1 MKDSEIRVRYAPSPT
16 GSLHV
21 GGVRTALFNWLFARK
36 NSGVFVLRIEDTDL
50 ERSTEESVEQL
61 KRSLRWIGLDWDE
74 GPEVG
79 GPYPPYRQTERF
91 DLYREAAKELLDS
104 GAAYYDFATPEE
116 LNAWREKVRAA
127 GRQPIYRGGPYR
139 EMDPEEVRRKVEAG
153 EPHTVRF
160 KTPRE
165 GQTVVEDIIRGP
177 VTFENANLEDFV
189 LMKSTDTPTYNF
201 AAVVDDAQMRI
212 SHVIRGPVTFE
223 NANLEDFVLM
233 KSTDTPTY
241 NFAAVVDD
249 AQMRIS
255 HVIRGDDH
263 LSNTPRQILI
273 YRALGN
279 ELPAFAHVPQVL
291 GPDKK
296 KLSKRHGAAS
306 VEDFAAQGILPEA
319 LFNYLALLGAGYAAD
334 EEIFTPEELAERF
347 RIDRVSGNP
356 AIFDEGKLLAINQ
369 VYIRRKGPEELALIA
384 APMLVESGAATQEEL
399 ERDMPRL
406 TKIMDLLKERI
417 SRVTDIPDAIGY
429 FYGASLDYDPVE
441 FEKQLGKKFVRENL
455 PELYERLAALPDWTE
470 ESIEECV
477 RGLAAEKEK
486 GARHLIHP
494 LRFATTGRTVSAG
507 LFETMQ
513 LLGRKRCLLRIKDAL
528 EKMQRLPV

>member
-1 MKDSEIRVRYAPSPT
+1 MENARIRVRYAPSPT
-16 GSLHV
+16 GMLHV

-36 NSGVFVLRIEDTDL
+36 NGGVFVLRIEDTDL

-61 KRSLRWIGLDWDE
+61 ERSLRWIMLDWDE
-74 GPEVG
+74 GPEIG
-79 GPYPPYRQTERF
+79 GPHAPYRQTERM
-91 DLYREAAKELLDS
+91 DLYREAARKLLDS
-104 GAAYYDFATPEE
+104 GAAYYDFATTEE
-116 LNAWREKVRAA
+116 LKELRERAQA
-127 GRQPIYRGGPYR
+127 EKRQPIYRGGEYR
-139 EMDPEEVRRKVEAG
+139 DMDPEEARRKVEAG

-177 VTFENANLEDFV
+177 VTFDNANLEDFV
-189 LMKSTDTPTYNF
+189 LMKSTNTPTYNF
-201 AAVVDDAQMRI
+201 AAVVDDAEM
-212 SHVIRGPVTFE
+212 E
-223 NANLEDFVLM
+223 
-233 KSTDTPTY
+233 
-241 NFAAVVDD
+241 
-249 AQMRIS
+249 IS

-263 LSNTPRQILI
+263 LSNTPRQILL
-273 YRALGN
+273 YKALGH

-296 KLSKRHGAAS
+296 KLSKRHGSAS
-306 VEDFAAQGILPEA
+306 VEDFAAQGYLPEA

-334 EEIFTPEELAERF
+334 EEIFTPDELAERF

-356 AIFDEGKLLAINQ
+356 AVFDENKLLAINQ
-369 VYIRRKGPEELALIA
+369 VYIRRKSPEELALIA
-384 APMLVESGAATQEEL
+384 APMLAESGAATAEEL

-406 TKIMDLLKERI
+406 TQIMELLKERI
-417 SRVTDIPDAIGY
+417 GRVTEIPASVGY
-429 FYGASLDYDPVE
+429 FYGGKLDYDPDE
-441 FEKQLGKKFVRENL
+441 FEKQFGKEFVRENFPELKERLETL
-455 PELYERLAALPDWTE
+455 PEWTE
-470 ESIEECV
+470 ETIEEAV

-513 LLGRKRCLLRIKDAL
+513 LLGRERSLLRIEDTL
-528 EKMQRLPV
+528 EKMQRLSKSVS

>member
-1 MKDSEIRVRYAPSPT
+1 MDNARIRVRYAPSPT
-16 GSLHV
+16 GMLHV

-36 NSGVFVLRIEDTDL
+36 NGGVFILRIEDTDL

-61 KRSLRWIGLDWDE
+61 KRSLRWIMLDWDE

-79 GPYPPYRQTERF
+79 GPHAPYRQTERM
-91 DLYREAAKELLDS
+91 DLYREAARRLLDS

-116 LNAWREKVRAA
+116 LKEFREQAQAEK
-127 GRQPIYRGGPYR
+127 RQPIYRGGEYR
-139 EMDPEEVRRKVEAG
+139 EMDLEETRGKVEAG
-153 EPHTVRF
+153 EAHTVRF

-177 VTFENANLEDFV
+177 VTFDNANLEDFV
-189 LMKSTDTPTYNF
+189 IMKSTNTPTYNF
-201 AAVVDDAQMRI
+201 AAVVDDA
-212 SHVIRGPVTFE
+212 E
-223 NANLEDFVLM
+223 M
-233 KSTDTPTY
+233 K
-241 NFAAVVDD
+241 
-249 AQMRIS
+249 IS

-263 LSNTPRQILI
+263 LSNTPRQILL
-273 YRALGN
+273 YEALGH

-296 KLSKRHGAAS
+296 KLSKRHGSAS
-306 VEDFAAQGILPEA
+306 VEDFAEQGILPEA

-334 EEIFTPEELAERF
+334 EEIFTPEQLAERF

-356 AIFDEGKLLAINQ
+356 AVFDESKLQAINQ
-369 VYIRRKGPEELALIA
+369 VYIRRKSPEELALIA
-384 APMLVESGAATQEEL
+384 APMLASSGAATPEEL

-406 TKIMDLLKERI
+406 TEIMDLLKERLG
-417 SRVTDIPDAIGY
+417 RLTEIPASVGY
-429 FYGASLDYDPVE
+429 FYGGKLDYDEEE
-441 FEKQLGKKFVRENL
+441 FAGQFGKEFVRETFPELHERLKAL
-455 PELYERLAALPDWTE
+455 PEWTE
-470 ESIEECV
+470 DSIEEAV

-513 LLGRKRCLLRIKDAL
+513 LLGRERSLLRIEDVL
-528 EKMQRLPV
+528 EKMQSLPAVGS

>member
-1 MKDSEIRVRYAPSPT
+1 MDNSRIRTRYAPSPT

-36 NSGVFVLRIEDTDL
+36 NNGTFVLRIEDTDL

-74 GPEVG
+74 GPEIG

-91 DLYREAAKELLDS
+91 DLYREAAKKLLAS
-104 GAAYYDFATPEE
+104 GAAYFDFATAEE
-116 LNAWREKVRAA
+116 LAELRKQAQAEKRP
-127 GRQPIYRGGPYR
+127 PIYTGGEYR
-139 EMDPEEVRRKVEAG
+139 DMDPEETRRKIEAG

-165 GQTVVEDIIRGP
+165 GQTVVEDMIRGP
-177 VTFENANLEDFV
+177 VTFENANIEDFV
-189 LMKSTDTPTYNF
+189 IMKSSDTPTYNF
-201 AAVVDDAQMRI
+201 AAAVDDA
-212 SHVIRGPVTFE
+212 
-223 NANLEDFVLM
+223 LM
-233 KSTDTPTY
+233 E
-241 NFAAVVDD
+241 
-249 AQMRIS
+249 MS

-273 YRALGN
+273 YKALGY

-306 VEDFAAQGILPEA
+306 VEDFAEKGYLPEA

-334 EEIFTPEELAERF
+334 EEIFSPYELAKRF
-347 RIDRVSGNP
+347 RIEKVSGNP
-356 AIFDEGKLLAINQ
+356 AVFDEQKLRAINAI
-369 VYIRRKGPEELALIA
+369 YLRRQSPEELAMLA
-384 APMLVESGAATQEEL
+384 APMLAESGAATPEEL
-399 ERDMPRL
+399 QKDMPRL
-406 TKIMDLLKERI
+406 TQIMALLRERI
-417 SRVTDIPDAIGY
+417 ALTNEIPDTVGY
-429 FYGASLDYDPVE
+429 FYGGELSYDPAE
-441 FEKQLGKKFVRENL
+441 FEKQFGKEFVRENFPELVERLKAL
-455 PELYERLAALPDWTE
+455 PEWTE
-470 ESIEECV
+470 EAIEACI

-494 LRFATTGRTVSAG
+494 LRYAVTGRTVSAG

-513 LLGRKRCLLRIKDAL
+513 LLGRERSLLRA
-528 EKMQRLPV
+528 ESAVQEMNRLPV

>member
-1 MKDSEIRVRYAPSPT
+1 MNNSEIRVRYAPSPT

-36 NSGVFVLRIEDTDL
+36 HGGVFVLRIEDTDL

-61 KRSLRWIGLDWDE
+61 KRSLRWIGLEWDE

-91 DLYREAAKELLDS
+91 DLYREAAKKLLES

-116 LNAWREKVRAA
+116 LNMFREKARAE
-127 GRQPIYRGGPYR
+127 GRQPTYRGGPYR
-139 EMDPEEVRRKVEAG
+139 EIDSEEVRRKVEAG

-165 GQTVVEDIIRGP
+165 GQTVVEDMIRGP
-177 VTFENANLEDFV
+177 VTFENANFEDFV

-201 AAVVDDAQMRI
+201 AAAVDDAQMK
-212 SHVIRGPVTFE
+212 
-223 NANLEDFVLM
+223 M
-233 KSTDTPTY
+233 
-241 NFAAVVDD
+241 
-249 AQMRIS
+249 S

-273 YRALGN
+273 HKALGN

-291 GPDKK
+291 GPDRK

-356 AIFDEGKLLAINQ
+356 AVFDEGKLLAINQ
-369 VYIRRKGPEELALIA
+369 VYIRRKSPGELALIA
-384 APMLVESGAATQEEL
+384 VPMLVESGAATQEEL

-417 SRVTDIPDAIGY
+417 SRITDIPGAVGY
-429 FYGASLDYDPVE
+429 FYGDRLDYDPEE

-455 PELYERLAALPDWTE
+455 PELYERLAALPEWTE
-470 ESIEECV
+470 EAIEECV

-513 LLGRKRCLLRIKDAL
+513 LLGRERSLLRINDAL

>member
-1 MKDSEIRVRYAPSPT
+1 MDTSQIRVRYAPSPT

-36 NSGVFVLRIEDTDL
+36 NNGIFALRIEDTDL

-61 KRSLRWIGLDWDE
+61 KRSLRWIGLYWDE

-79 GPYPPYRQTERF
+79 GPYGPYRQTERF
-91 DLYREAAKELLDS
+91 ELYREAARKLLDS
-104 GAAYYDFATPEE
+104 GLAYHDFATPEE
-116 LNAWREKVRAA
+116 LAQFRERARA
-127 GRQPIYRGGPYR
+127 EGRQPIYTGGPYR
-139 EMDPEEVRRKVEAG
+139 EMNPEEARRRAKTG
-153 EPHTVRF
+153 EPFTVRMN
-160 KTPRE
+160 TPRE
-165 GQTVVEDIIRGP
+165 DKTVVEDLIRGP
-177 VTFENANLEDFV
+177 VTFENANIEDFV

-201 AAVVDDAQMRI
+201 AAAVDDA
-212 SHVIRGPVTFE
+212 H
-223 NANLEDFVLM
+223 
-233 KSTDTPTY
+233 
-241 NFAAVVDD
+241 
-249 AQMRIS
+249 MRIS

-273 YRALGN
+273 YKALGY

-306 VEDFAAQGILPEA
+306 VEDFAAQGYLPEA

-334 EEIFTPEELAERF
+334 EEIFSPDELAERF

-356 AIFDEGKLLAINQ
+356 AVFDEKKLTSINAI
-369 VYIRRKGPEELALIA
+369 YLRRQTPEELALIA
-384 APMLVESGAATQEEL
+384 APMLVQSGVATPEEL

-406 TKIMDLLKERI
+406 TEIMALLRDRLNRTTE
-417 SRVTDIPDAIGY
+417 IPEVAGY
-429 FYGASLDYDPVE
+429 FYGAELRYDPEE
-441 FEKQLGKKFVRENL
+441 FEKQLGKEFVRETFPELLGRLEAL
-455 PELYERLAALPDWTE
+455 PEWTE
-470 ESIEECV
+470 EAIEEAV

-494 LRFATTGRTVSAG
+494 LRFAATGRTVSAG
-507 LFETMQ
+507 LFETLA
-513 LLGRKRCLLRIKDAL
+513 LLGRERTLLRVEKAL
-528 EKMQRLPV
+528 EEMQRLPA